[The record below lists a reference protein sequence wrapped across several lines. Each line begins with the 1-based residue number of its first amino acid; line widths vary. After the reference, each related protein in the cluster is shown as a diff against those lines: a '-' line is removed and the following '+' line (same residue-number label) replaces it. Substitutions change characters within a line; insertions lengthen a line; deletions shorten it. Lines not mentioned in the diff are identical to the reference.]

1 MSSEKERHLTVKDL
15 PTEIRPRERL
25 FEQGATSLSDAELIA
40 IIIGTG
46 AKEETSL
53 QLSQRIL
60 QEFENLGKIGGA
72 SVEELSKLRGIG
84 RAKAAQLMASIEMG
98 RRLARTS
105 FDSRVSISR
114 PEQLANLLM
123 LEMRYLDREHF
134 KAVILNTKNEI
145 LKVLDISIGSL
156 NSSIVHPRELY
167 KAVLKHSGAALIVA
181 HNHPSGDPEP
191 SSEDIRLT
199 KRLSEAGRILGIEL
213 LDHLILGDGKFVSLK
228 ERGVI

>member
-1 MSSEKERHLTVKDL
+1 MSSEKKRHLTVKDL

-25 FEQGATSLSDAELIA
+25 FEQGAASLSDAELIA

-60 QEFENLGKIGGA
+60 QEFENLGKIGRA
-72 SVEELSKLRGIG
+72 SLEELSKLRGIG

-98 RRLARTS
+98 RRLSRVPSET
-105 FDSRVSISR
+105 RVSINR
-114 PEQLANLLM
+114 PDQLADILM
-123 LEMRYLDREHF
+123 AEMRYLDREHF
-134 KAVILNTKNEI
+134 RAVVLNTKNEI
-145 LKVLDISIGSL
+145 LKILDISIGSL

-167 KAVLKHSGAALIVA
+167 KTVLKHNGAALIVA

-199 KRLSEAGRILGIEL
+199 KRLNEAGRILGIEL
-213 LDHLILGDGKFVSLK
+213 LDHLILGDGRFVSLK
-228 ERGVI
+228 ERGII